1 MLSLKAARHV
11 PTSLLGDVARPA
23 LLTTSVKLVG
33 QPWATVTLP
42 TSLLGVMLTTLTT
55 VPATALWVAPR
66 LMVVAGT
73 STVRVRSG
81 VGHPVLVAIAVT
93 SMVTVT
99 VPPEAIVTLPANAP
113 LPETLKLAVLALPL
127 TALATRASVVLKFA
141 GMLSLRRLSACPVRR
156 CSPPA

>member
-1 MLSLKAARHV
+1 M
-11 PTSLLGDVARPA
+11 
-23 LLTTSVKLVG
+23 
-33 QPWATVTLP
+33 ATVTLP
-42 TSLLGVMLTTLTT
+42 TSLLWRDVDHVDHRAGHRSV
-55 VPATALWVAPR
+55 WVAPR
-66 LMVVAGT
+66 LLGMVAGT
-73 STVRVRSG
+73 STVRCWCRV
-81 VGHPVLVAIAVT
+81 PVLIAVT

-141 GMLSLRRLSACPVRR
+141 GMLSLRLPVSVPGPAI